1 MLFADILLGEDI
13 QRIPY
18 KKKVVLATNWKDAPK
33 SSLFMHNVKQIAK
46 GLCWFYIDVGPK
58 NATTKQSYFI
68 QTYVWAESMGRSVE
82 KSLKQLASS
91 KGWKWKEINKM
102 WEAVKKRDIEG
113 YIAIYENTGCKVGN
127 KLVHQPYFRW
137 IAIPPETQSISA
149 NADYELSKNV
159 NVSVGKEDSAT
170 REAVAGAKFK
180 VSTTGVSGSP
190 WVLTTDKKGNA
201 SMSITRKFSGSGSG
215 KCNYVKNWDKLTKK
229 QKKKLKDNGYYQN
242 KSLAQ
247 AAAKKIAEKKAQ
259 EEAQKKKT
267 AFSANWTIEEIECKG
282 YIYQKGGVNKSVKK
296 YERGN
301 TTSISNTF
309 SNVPKYGKIEL
320 FKECNDSYSNE
331 YDLTGAKYEVH
342 KGDSYDTGSR
352 AGEIII
358 SKNKKDG
365 KNVYS
370 GTLEN
375 LNIGTYWV
383 RETKAPDGFEKDPA
397 TYKFTLVDEGGKTL
411 VAKDKDNQTI
421 TSFTS
426 TETPKKGTLTLIKYL
441 KDLSSE
447 SGVLPEKGID
457 FTLKASSS
465 FVSDNPYVKGVTKT
479 TGDDGSAVW
488 EDIPYGYY
496 TLTMTSEG
504 LPDNETTV
512 GPFTVH
518 VTDVPI

>member
-1 MLFADILLGEDI
+1 MKLKRFVQKIFIFILIFAFVFGDFANTGIFSKGTVQVQAADKVTDYNKKGHTLHSNANMGAVAVKELGHGSHTPFRKFVIDDKDDGNKRVI
-13 QRIPY
+13 CGYSLGRGHPKDPY

-259 EEAQKKKT
+259 EEAQKKK
-267 AFSANWTIEEIECKG
+267 ADFSANWTIEEIECKG

-331 YDLTGAKYEVH
+331 YYRLLGNPLVFLLIC
-342 KGDSYDTGSR
+342 GMRLDSRYNR
-352 AGEIII
+352 
-358 SKNKKDG
+358 
-365 KNVYS
+365 
-370 GTLEN
+370 
-375 LNIGTYWV
+375 
-383 RETKAPDGFEKDPA
+383 
-397 TYKFTLVDEGGKTL
+397 
-411 VAKDKDNQTI
+411 
-421 TSFTS
+421 TSC
-426 TETPKKGTLTLIKYL
+426 
-441 KDLSSE
+441 
-447 SGVLPEKGID
+447 
-457 FTLKASSS
+457 
-465 FVSDNPYVKGVTKT
+465 
-479 TGDDGSAVW
+479 
-488 EDIPYGYY
+488 
-496 TLTMTSEG
+496 
-504 LPDNETTV
+504 
-512 GPFTVH
+512 
-518 VTDVPI
+518 

>member
-1 MLFADILLGEDI
+1 MGFKKMMQRLFIFIFIFAFVFGDFANTGIFSKGTVQVQAADKVTDYNKKGHTLHSNANMGAVAVKELGHGSHTPFRKFVIDDKDDGNKRVI
-13 QRIPY
+13 CGYSLGRGHPKDPY

-320 FKECNDSYSNE
+320 FK
-331 YDLTGAKYEVH
+331 
-342 KGDSYDTGSR
+342 
-352 AGEIII
+352 
-358 SKNKKDG
+358 
-365 KNVYS
+365 
-370 GTLEN
+370 
-375 LNIGTYWV
+375 
-383 RETKAPDGFEKDPA
+383 
-397 TYKFTLVDEGGKTL
+397 
-411 VAKDKDNQTI
+411 
-421 TSFTS
+421 
-426 TETPKKGTLTLIKYL
+426 
-441 KDLSSE
+441 
-447 SGVLPEKGID
+447 
-457 FTLKASSS
+457 
-465 FVSDNPYVKGVTKT
+465 
-479 TGDDGSAVW
+479 
-488 EDIPYGYY
+488 
-496 TLTMTSEG
+496 
-504 LPDNETTV
+504 
-512 GPFTVH
+512 
-518 VTDVPI
+518 